1 MTQATAACE
10 GVSSS
15 LIVPVFTLS
24 GLDSCPPPALRSFR
38 RLAAVAPAPVIDTHT
53 YPKLDS
59 DLLVGEV
66 VPFLFTW
73 EQHYSDP
80 TALSGVDQ

>member
-1 MTQATAACE
+1 MTAA
-10 GVSSS
+10 
-15 LIVPVFTLS
+15 PALS
-24 GLDSCPPPALRSFR
+24 HNCLRLSPRVGSTASPPPALRSIGLR
-38 RLAAVAPAPVIDTHT
+38 RLLFPAPVIAIHT

>member
-1 MTQATAACE
+1 
-10 GVSSS
+10 
-15 LIVPVFTLS
+15 L
-24 GLDSCPPPALRSFR
+24 R
-38 RLAAVAPAPVIDTHT
+38 RLLFPAPVIAIHT

-73 EQHYSDP
+73 EQQYSDP

>member
-1 MTQATAACE
+1 VKATYD
-10 GVSSS
+10 
-15 LIVPVFTLS
+15 TL
-24 GLDSCPPPALRSFR
+24 
-38 RLAAVAPAPVIDTHT
+38 
-53 YPKLDS
+53 PKLDS

-73 EQHYSDP
+73 EQQYSDP

>member
-1 MTQATAACE
+1 
-10 GVSSS
+10 
-15 LIVPVFTLS
+15 
-24 GLDSCPPPALRSFR
+24 LRWLLF
-38 RLAAVAPAPVIDTHT
+38 PAPVIAIHT

-73 EQHYSDP
+73 EQYYSDP

>member
-1 MTQATAACE
+1 LTHN
-10 GVSSS
+10 
-15 LIVPVFTLS
+15 TL
-24 GLDSCPPPALRSFR
+24 
-38 RLAAVAPAPVIDTHT
+38 
-53 YPKLDS
+53 PKLDS

-66 VPFLFTW
+66 VPFLLTW